1 MIAKHQRLGVFVDVQ
16 NMFYSAKYQYRSKLD
31 FSKLLEHAVGGRD
44 LVRAIAYLV
53 QTPDIDQT
61 NFMAMLQSTGYEVRT
76 KSLRLRPDGTAKG
89 DWDMGIALDTIT
101 LSARL
106 DTIVLVTG
114 DGDFVDLVSL
124 LRAQGVRVEVLSFP
138 YSTAEELKASASEFR
153 SIGPNLL
160 LNYIPSNSHIMS
172 AADGEMA
179 GPPFQNSSS
188 PREFIRSGAVESS
201 YTAAAAQ
208 ERSGQEPG

>member
-1 MIAKHQRLGVFVDVQ
+1 RLGVFVDVQ

-31 FSKLLEHAVGGRD
+31 FSKLLDHAVGGRD

-61 NFMAMLQSTGYEVRT
+61 NFIAMLQSTGYEVRT

-101 LSARL
+101 LAARL

-124 LRAQGVRVEVLSFP
+124 LRAQGVRVEVLAFP

-153 SIGPNLL
+153 SIGPQLL
-160 LNYIPSNSHIMS
+160 LSSLPSNAPIMPAPDAEMGGS
-172 AADGEMA
+172 AY
-179 GPPFQNSSS
+179 QNSSS
-188 PREFIRSGAVESS
+188 RREFVRSGAAENS

-208 ERSGQEPG
+208 DRSGQEPG